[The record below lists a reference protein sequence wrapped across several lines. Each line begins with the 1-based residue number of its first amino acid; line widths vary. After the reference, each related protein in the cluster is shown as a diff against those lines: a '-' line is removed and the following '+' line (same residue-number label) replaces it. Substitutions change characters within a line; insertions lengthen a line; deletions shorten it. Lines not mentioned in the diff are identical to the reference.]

1 MDHAKGKLIG
11 KRGVRL
17 TYGQWYPQGEA
28 QAVVVLAHGY
38 AEHMGRYHHV
48 IEALNEQG
56 YIVFA
61 IDHRGHGESEGERAW
76 VEKFDYFSEDLHLL
90 VLEAKGAHR
99 TLPLF
104 LLGHSMG
111 GLIATRYALRY
122 QDFLDGL
129 ILSGAAIQVGDDVPP
144 ALKKVSRFL
153 SELTPTL
160 PVIAKAEKVLSRD
173 PEVERRFSDDPL
185 CYNGK
190 LKARLGYEMMLASEE
205 VRSRLDQLT
214 LPLLVMHGTADRL
227 TNPDGSRLLYER
239 ATSPD
244 KTLHLWP
251 DYYHE
256 IFNEVEKEQ
265 VIAYLLDWLEA
276 HVRHEQATQQ
286 GEPVSPLHEA

>member
-1 MDHAKGKLIG
+1 MHQAKGKLIG
-11 KRGVRL
+11 KRGLRL

-28 QAVVVLAHGY
+28 KAVVVLAHGY
-38 AEHMGRYHHV
+38 AEHMGRYRHV
-48 IEALNEQG
+48 TEALTEQG

-61 IDHRGHGESEGERAW
+61 MDHRGHGESEGERAW
-76 VEKFDYFSEDLHLL
+76 VEKFDYFIEDLHLL

-122 QDFLDGL
+122 QELLDGL

-144 ALKKVSRFL
+144 ALKRVSSFL
-153 SELTPTL
+153 SQVAPKL
-160 PVIAKAEKVLSRD
+160 PVLDKAQNVLSRD
-173 PEVERRFSDDPL
+173 PEVERRFSNDPL

-190 LKARLGYEMMLASEE
+190 VKARLGYEMMVASQE
-205 VRSRLDQLT
+205 VRTRLEQLT
-214 LPLLVMHGTADRL
+214 LPLLVMHGSADRL
-227 TNPDGSRLLYER
+227 TTPAGSQLLYER

-256 IFNEVEKEQ
+256 IFNEVEKEH

-286 GEPVSPLHEA
+286 TEPVSTLHEA